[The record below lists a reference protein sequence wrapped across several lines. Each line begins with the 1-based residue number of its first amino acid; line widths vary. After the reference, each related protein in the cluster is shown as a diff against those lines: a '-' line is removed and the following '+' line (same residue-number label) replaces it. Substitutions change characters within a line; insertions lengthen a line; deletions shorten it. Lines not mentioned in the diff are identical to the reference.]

1 MTYFN
6 DFFHLLFPVT
16 CQACGRGLYQHEQT
30 LCSFCIRQLPRTKYH
45 IHQDNPVQQ
54 IFWGRLPLHSSAAFL
69 FFHKHSKI
77 QHLIH
82 QLKYKGCKDVG
93 IFLGDLYG
101 KDLKKS
107 ELFGTVDVII
117 PVPLHKSR
125 LKKRGYNQSEM
136 FAAGLAKS
144 MHVHLDKQ
152 SLYRTSATETQ
163 TKKSKSERWKNVSEK
178 FALQNP
184 EMLAHKHLLLVDDII
199 TTGSTI
205 EACGQ
210 ILMQIPGV
218 KLSVAAIAFASH
230 I

>member
-6 DFFHLLFPVT
+6 DFFHLLFPIT
-16 CQACGRGLYQHEQT
+16 CYACGRGLYKHEKI
-30 LCSFCIRQLPRTKYH
+30 LCNLCLQQLPRTKYH
-45 IHQDNPVQQ
+45 LHYDNPVHQ
-54 IFWGRLPLHSSAAFL
+54 IFWGRLPLHSAAAFL

-77 QHLIH
+77 QLLIH

-93 IFLGDLYG
+93 IFLGNLYG

-107 ELFGTVDVII
+107 ELFDTVEIII

-125 LKKRGYNQSEM
+125 LRKRGYNQSEM
-136 FAAGLAKS
+136 FGIGLANAMNIS
-144 MHVHLDKQ
+144 LDTQ
-152 SLYRTSATETQ
+152 SLYRTTATETQ

-178 FALQNP
+178 FAIRNP
-184 EMLAHKHLLLVDDII
+184 EKLANKHLLLVDDVI
-199 TTGSTI
+199 TTGSTL

-210 ILMQIPGV
+210 KLLEIPNI
-218 KLSVAAIAFASH
+218 KLSIASIAFASH